1 MEPSLFAWAQEA
13 LSNHLH
19 ESAIFV
25 AERLVAEAN
34 SERNRHL
41 LATCYY
47 ASGAANRAAS
57 ILQGASSSE
66 NRYLLALSQI
76 KCQKLGE
83 AQAALLGPNVSDP
96 AAEADVPNGAAGLYL
111 MGAICLKQQQRTRA
125 IKYFTRCLAL
135 NPCMWC
141 AYEALC
147 QLGAALP
154 EPPAGLVAAPAMCR
168 PGSFGGA
175 DPPALSSPLFAA
187 AATPASPAVGR
198 GAPLFTPSDAGG
210 TAAPG
215 GGGGG
220 GGAPL
225 SAALAA
231 SGGGAAT
238 PAMHT
243 PAGQPPASAL
253 PSPSRHRRAGSAGSS
268 IAATPDDA
276 GDAGRKGSM
285 QPPPPAGR
293 RGRVVGG
300 GAASAVPVRRSSRLS
315 SGGSA
320 KEADSSE
327 MPPPPPPSALSVG
340 GGGGGGGGGVDEDD
354 DEGELR
360 AQRLLRQCASAY
372 RLLCL
377 YRCQESVAAFD
388 ALPQRHR
395 ETAWALSQVGR
406 AHFRNSPQFCAILR
420 HLSGARRCRAHFE
433 MVQYPEAA
441 RLRARAAAAPHRLC
455 GAELDDPVA
464 PEARGAAVLPRQA
477 MRRLRPALWRTRA
490 ASSATASPSRR
501 STTRP
506 SSSSSARDPGA
517 ASTGLGATA
526 ISTPTRSPVCSSAC
540 LPPQVQPD
548 LAYAYTLCGH
558 EYSAND
564 DFEKAM
570 AFYRSAIRRRAPL
583 QRVVRPR
590 NIYFRQEPSRDP
602 TPHASPRSSPPSG
615 TASATS
621 TSAA

>member
-1 MEPSLFAWAQEA
+1 MQREAAGLLRLARHGTLRARVKAADLRAASACAGPRTPSATASLLDAMEPSLFAWAQEA

-220 GGAPL
+220 GAPL

-268 IAATPDDA
+268 VAATPDDA

-293 RGRVVGG
+293 RGRVAG

-406 AHFRNSPQFCAILR
+406 AQFCATAR
-420 HLSGARRCRAHFE
+420 NSVQFSHTSRGSRRWAARTSRWSSTRRRC
-433 MVQYPEAA
+433 
-441 RLRARAAAAPHRLC
+441 AP
-455 GAELDDPVA
+455 
-464 PEARGAAVLPRQA
+464 
-477 MRRLRPALWRTRA
+477 
-490 ASSATASPSRR
+490 
-501 STTRP
+501 
-506 SSSSSARDPGA
+506 SSAR
-517 ASTGLGATA
+517 
-526 ISTPTRSPVCSSAC
+526 
-540 LPPQVQPD
+540 
-548 LAYAYTLCGH
+548 
-558 EYSAND
+558 
-564 DFEKAM
+564 
-570 AFYRSAIRRRAPL
+570 RRRRRTGCAAPSST
-583 QRVVRPR
+583 R
-590 NIYFRQEPSRDP
+590 
-602 TPHASPRSSPPSG
+602 RSCG
-615 TASATS
+615 T
-621 TSAA
+621 